1 MNSWDNYYKEFNG
14 KLCENSHLI
23 ISLLDNDESIKLLTK
38 LGYKSDPEGKTLKD
52 CKVGSYYF
60 CYTEI
65 FLNPNDE
72 EETEIETIDVH
83 HLLTEEDFFEIESR
97 EIDFGHPFVEKWFGI
112 KTKYI
117 VNLAAMDMDQ

>member
-1 MNSWDNYYKEFNG
+1 MNSWDNYYKEFNS

-38 LGYKSDPEGKTLKD
+38 LGYKSDPEGRMLKD
-52 CKVGSYYF
+52 CKIGSYYF
-60 CYTEI
+60 WNTEVC
-65 FLNPNDE
+65 LDPNSE
-72 EETEIETIDVH
+72 EETDIETIDIH
-83 HLLTEEDFFEIESR
+83 HLLTEEYFFEIESR

-117 VNLAAMDMDQ
+117 VNLAAMDIDQ